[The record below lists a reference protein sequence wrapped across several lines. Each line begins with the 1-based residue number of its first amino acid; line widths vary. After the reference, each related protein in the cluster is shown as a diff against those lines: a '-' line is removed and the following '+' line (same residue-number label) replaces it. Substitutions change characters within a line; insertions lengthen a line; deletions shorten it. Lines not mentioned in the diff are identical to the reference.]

1 MNREVFLKENGT
13 YIVFARKWRPQTFE
27 EVVGQETVRRQLANA
42 LAEGR
47 IANAYLFAGPR
58 GVGKTSIA
66 RILAKALNCRT
77 GITPTPCNT
86 CNQCLSITQGSSM
99 DVIEIDGASY
109 TGVDDIRELQEGVNR
124 ASFSA
129 RKKVYIIDEVHM
141 LSKSAFNALL
151 KTLEEPPL
159 FVVFIFATTEIEKIP
174 ETIRSRCQIF
184 MFERISMKEIIGRL
198 DLILT
203 REKGVKV
210 NEAERAAILEAIAS
224 GAEGGMRDAEVMLEQ
239 LISLS
244 GGNLKFEYVSQ
255 LLGLV
260 EFDLLIGTVRDLS
273 KRDIRSLLE
282 RVAHL
287 VNKGRDLERFIKTML
302 GFLRDLLIQKAGVA
316 VLPETYSAERM
327 KEISDLLESISLSF
341 LLNTMNN
348 FFALEERVKS
358 IAQTRFLLEF
368 VFIRLCAIQTDVDID
383 SILERLEN
391 MEKGIAS
398 PAPRGMDYAP
408 PPPTLPQLKRDTA
421 SIDLFNGQN
430 IAPNPTSVAEEMPGS
445 SAFAATSAKE
455 AIEVAKDDTE
465 LASRF
470 KKFVL
475 EKRPLL
481 AQAFKV
487 AAFQKTGDDIF
498 TIRTPEALWG
508 NMLSKTE
515 TVAFMQEILSRLGGK
530 PIRVKVEISSDISPA
545 APASGQVS
553 ATPPAPPIAE
563 PQDETPLDVENEVL
577 PLPESEGDA
586 VAEGGQMEERPDSVD
601 MEAEQYRHLLKDKK
615 VSKRMVIDLLKQNED
630 IKDAVD
636 AVQKMFDA
644 KLTHLDG
651 KKIT

>member
-1 MNREVFLKENGT
+1 MKQENGT

-184 MFERISMKEIIGRL
+184 MFERISTKEIIGRL

-391 MEKGIAS
+391 MEKGISS

-408 PPPTLPQLKRDTA
+408 PPPTLPQLKRDSA
-421 SIDLFNGQN
+421 SMDLFNGQN
-430 IAPNPTSVAEEMPGS
+430 IAPNPTSVAEEIPGS
-445 SAFAATSAKE
+445 SAFVATSAKE

-508 NMLSKTE
+508 NMLSRSE

-553 ATPPAPPIAE
+553 TTPPAPPIAE

>member
-1 MNREVFLKENGT
+1 
-13 YIVFARKWRPQTFE
+13 
-27 EVVGQETVRRQLANA
+27 
-42 LAEGR
+42 
-47 IANAYLFAGPR
+47 
-58 GVGKTSIA
+58 
-66 RILAKALNCRT
+66 
-77 GITPTPCNT
+77 
-86 CNQCLSITQGSSM
+86 
-99 DVIEIDGASY
+99 
-109 TGVDDIRELQEGVNR
+109 
-124 ASFSA
+124 
-129 RKKVYIIDEVHM
+129 M

-282 RVAHL
+282 RVAQL

-302 GFLRDLLIQKAGVA
+302 GFLRDLLIQKAGGA
-316 VLPETYSAERM
+316 VLPETYSTERM

-391 MEKGIAS
+391 MEKGISS

-408 PPPTLPQLKRDTA
+408 PPLTLPQMKRETA

-430 IAPNPTSVAEEMPGS
+430 IAPNPAPLAEEMPGS
-445 SAFAATSAKE
+445 SAFEATSAKE

-470 KKFVL
+470 KDFIL
-475 EKRPLL
+475 QKRPIL
-481 AQAFKV
+481 AQAFKF

-498 TIRTPEALWG
+498 TIRTPEALWA
-508 NMLSKTE
+508 NMLSRSE

-530 PIRVKVEISSDISPA
+530 PIRVKVEISSGTIPA
-545 APASGQVS
+545 APSSAQMS
-553 ATPPAPPIAE
+553 ATPSAPPIAE

-586 VAEGGQMEERPDSVD
+586 VAEGGQMEGEPDSVEA
-601 MEAEQYRHLLKDKK
+601 EAEQYRHLFKDKK
-615 VSKRMVIDLLKQNED
+615 VSRRMVLDLLKQNED

>member
-1 MNREVFLKENGT
+1 MKQENGT

-27 EVVGQETVRRQLANA
+27 EVVGQETVRQQLANA

-86 CNQCLSITQGSSM
+86 CDQCVAITQGSSM

-151 KTLEEPPL
+151 KTLEEPPS

-184 MFERISMKEIIGRL
+184 MFERISTTDIIGRL

-210 NEAERAAILEAIAS
+210 NEEEKAAILEAIAS

-244 GGNLKFEYVSQ
+244 GGNLRFEYVSQ

-260 EFDLLIGTVRDLS
+260 EFDLLIGTVRDLV

-282 RVAHL
+282 RVVQL

-302 GFLRDLLIQKAGVA
+302 GFLRDLLILKAGGS

-327 KEISDLLESISLSF
+327 KEINELLENISLSF
-341 LLNTMNN
+341 LLNTINN

-383 SILERLEN
+383 SILERLES
-391 MEKGIAS
+391 MEKGISS
-398 PAPRGMDYAP
+398 PALRGIDSATVATSAKETYAP
-408 PPPTLPQLKRDTA
+408 PPPMFPQLKGGTS
-421 SIDLFNGQN
+421 SIDLFNGQD
-430 IAPNPTSVAEEMPGS
+430 IVPDPAIVAEEMP
-445 SAFAATSAKE
+445 E
-455 AIEVAKDDTE
+455 NIEVAKDDIE
-465 LASRF
+465 LASNF
-470 KKFVL
+470 KKHVI
-475 EKRPLL
+475 EKKPLL
-481 AQAFKV
+481 AQAFKF
-487 AAFQKTGDDIF
+487 ATFQKTGDDIF
-498 TIRTPEALWG
+498 IIRTPEALWA
-508 NMLSKTE
+508 NMLSRSD
-515 TVAFMQEILSRLGGK
+515 TVNFMQEILSRLGGK
-530 PIRVKVEISSDISPA
+530 PIRVKVEIYSGASPD
-545 APASGQVS
+545 APLSAQVS
-553 ATPPAPPIAE
+553 AIPPSSTIAE
-563 PQDETPLDVENEVL
+563 SQDETPLDVENEAL
-577 PLPESEGDA
+577 PQTVSEGDA
-586 VAEGGQMEERPDSVD
+586 VAQAGQMEEGLDFVD

-615 VSKRMVIDLLKQNED
+615 VSRRIVIDLLKQNKD
-630 IKDAVD
+630 LKDAVD

-644 KLTHLDG
+644 NLTHLDG